1 MDVSVI
7 MKILGIGLTVSVS
20 CQILSKYGRD
30 DQASLLGIAGL
41 VIVLMFL
48 VGQIENL
55 LDSLKS
61 AFGL

>member
-41 VIVLMFL
+41 VIVLMCL

-61 AFGL
+61 AFGI

>member
-1 MDVSVI
+1 MDLSVI
-7 MKILGIGLTVSVS
+7 MKSLGIGLTVSAS

-41 VIVLMFL
+41 VIVLIFL
-48 VGQIENL
+48 VGQIPAL

-61 AFGL
+61 AFGI

>member
-61 AFGL
+61 AFGI